1 MDNDK
6 AWYVFRYY
14 SHLMNEQ
21 ERAANR
27 HLTGTIK
34 ATHGRSDAGAQTEA
48 RSGPRHL
55 REMLSDEAQVL
66 DLASGG
72 FQAFCAANRRK
83 DNARPSRENRA
94 ELLPA
99 VWSASANADRLT
111 VSLLSIRLAQRNHKL
126 KGNFPKS

>member
-1 MDNDK
+1 MCS
-6 AWYVFRYY
+6 VY

-34 ATHGRSDAGAQTEA
+34 ATHGHSDAGAQTEA

-72 FQAFCAANRRK
+72 FEAFVLRTRRK
-83 DNARPSRENRA
+83 DNERPSRENRA

-99 VWSASANADRLT
+99 VWSVSANADSPT
-111 VSLLSIRLAQRNHKL
+111 VSLLPARLAQQNHKL